1 MEPLNLTGHFLI
13 AMPAMH
19 DPYFSGTLIYVCEHN
34 EKGSMGV
41 IVNRPTDMNLNTLF
55 EKTELAFDM
64 SGLVNLPVYFGGPIH
79 TDRGFILHQPLG
91 QWRSTLS
98 VNGEIGLTSSRDVL
112 ISIGETGMPKD
123 ILITLGY
130 AGWSAGQ
137 IEQEIAANAWLT
149 TPADSDILFRLP
161 YEERFMAAMNS
172 LGIDPIYLSEDA
184 GHA

>member
-1 MEPLNLTGHFLI
+1 M
-13 AMPAMH
+13 
-19 DPYFSGTLIYVCEHN
+19 
-34 EKGSMGV
+34 
-41 IVNRPTDMNLNTLF
+41 
-55 EKTELAFDM
+55 
-64 SGLVNLPVYFGGPIH
+64 
-79 TDRGFILHQPLG
+79 
-91 QWRSTLS
+91 
-98 VNGEIGLTSSRDVL
+98 NGEIGLTSSRDVL